1 MGNVLISVLLLIVG
15 LFVGMV
21 IAFIVTSL
29 KKKSEEHKASNIIE
43 KAKKDAEKA
52 KRDALLE
59 AKEDAYK
66 LKLETDKE
74 IKEKKQE
81 IKDNEERL
89 IKREDSIA
97 KRDELLQNR
106 EKMLDE
112 KENGIIQKQKDIQ
125 KLEEKAENIIKE
137 QIDKL
142 EKISGFSKKKAKEEI
157 MKQVENQMSAEISEY
172 IKEREAEAK
181 LEVDKKAKNLLVESM
196 QKYAS
201 DVTNEQTVSVVT
213 LPSDDMK
220 GRIIGREGRNIRTI
234 EAVTGV
240 DLIIDDTPEAI
251 VLSSFDP
258 LRREI
263 AKQTIETL
271 IKDGRIHPARIEEL
285 YDKTCKELNV
295 KIREYGEEA
304 MFDLGITKLDPE
316 LVTIV
321 GKLNFRTSYG
331 QNALTHSKE
340 VAHLAG
346 IMAAEIGENVALAKR
361 AGLLHDIGKAID
373 FEVEGSHVEI
383 GADLAKKYGED
394 EVVINAI
401 ESHHGDKS
409 PSSIISVLVAIAD
422 SLSAARPGA
431 RNDSLENYVKRLEQ
445 LESIAKDFDGVET
458 AYAMQAGRELR
469 VVVEP
474 TKVDDV
480 GSYKTARDIKDR
492 IEKEMQYPGTVKVT
506 VIRETRATEEAK

>member
-1 MGNVLISVLLLIVG
+1 MGSILIPVLLLIVG
-15 LFVGMV
+15 LFVGAI
-21 IAFIVTSL
+21 IAFVIMSL
-29 KKKSEEHKASNIIE
+29 KKKNEEHKASNIIE
-43 KAKKDAEKA
+43 KAKKEAEKA

-59 AKEDAYK
+59 AKEEAYK

-74 IKEKKQE
+74 IKEKKSE
-81 IKDNEERL
+81 IKANEERL
-89 IKREDSIA
+89 LQRENSIDR
-97 KRDELLQNR
+97 RDGLLQNR
-106 EKMLDE
+106 EQMLDE

-125 KLEEKAENIIKE
+125 KLEEKAENVIKE
-137 QIDKL
+137 QIEKL
-142 EKISGFSKKKAKEEI
+142 EKISGFSKKQAKEEI
-157 MKQVENQMSAEISEY
+157 MKQVEVSMSKEISAY
-172 IKEREAEAK
+172 IKEKEAEAK

-213 LPSDDMK
+213 LPNDDMK

-263 AKQTIETL
+263 ARQTIESL
-271 IKDGRIHPARIEEL
+271 IKDGRIHPSRIEEL

-304 MFDLGITKLDPE
+304 MFELGITKLDPE
-316 LVTIV
+316 LVTIL

-331 QNALTHSKE
+331 QNALKHSKE

-346 IMAAEIGENVALAKR
+346 IMASELGENVALAKR

-383 GADLAKKYGED
+383 GADIAKKYGED
-394 EVVINAI
+394 SDVINAI
-401 ESHHGDKS
+401 ESHHGDKN

-445 LESIAKDFDGVET
+445 LEAIAKDFDGVEK

-469 VVVEP
+469 VIVEP
-474 TKVDDV
+474 EKIDDV

-492 IEKEMQYPGTVKVT
+492 IENEMQYPGTVKVT

>member
-1 MGNVLISVLLLIVG
+1 MGNNLVPVLLLIVG
-15 LFVGMV
+15 LFVGAI
-21 IAFIVTSL
+21 IAFVIISFR
-29 KKKSEEHKASNIIE
+29 KKGEEKKASNIIE
-43 KAKKDAEKA
+43 KAKKEADKA

-59 AKEDAYK
+59 AKEESYK

-74 IKEKKQE
+74 IKEKKNE
-81 IKDNEERL
+81 VKEMEERL
-89 IKREDSIA
+89 LQREGSIER
-97 KRDELLQNR
+97 RDALLQNR
-106 EKMLDE
+106 EQMLDE

-137 QIDKL
+137 QIEKL
-142 EKISGFSKKKAKEEI
+142 EKISGFSKKQAKEEI
-157 MKQVENQMSAEISEY
+157 MKQVEASMNVEIASY
-172 IKEREAEAK
+172 IKERQAEAK
-181 LEVDKKAKNLLVESM
+181 LEVDKKAKSLLVESM

-201 DVTNEQTVSVVT
+201 DVTNEQTVSVVN
-213 LPSDDMK
+213 LPNDDMK

-263 AKQTIETL
+263 AKQTIESL
-271 IKDGRIHPARIEEL
+271 IKDGRIHPSRIEEL

-304 MFDLGITKLDPE
+304 MFELGITRLDPE
-316 LVTIV
+316 LVTIL
-321 GKLNFRTSYG
+321 GKLYFRTSYG
-331 QNALTHSKE
+331 QNALQHSKE
-340 VAHLAG
+340 VAHLSG
-346 IMAAEIGENVALAKR
+346 IMAAELGENVALAKR

-373 FEVEGSHVEI
+373 FEMEGSHVEI
-383 GADLAKKYGED
+383 GSDLVKKYGED
-394 EVVINAI
+394 NVVINAI
-401 ESHHGDKS
+401 ESHHGDKA
-409 PSSIISVLVAIAD
+409 PNSIISELVAIAD

-445 LESIAKDFDGVET
+445 LESIAKDFNGVEK
-458 AYAMQAGRELR
+458 AYAMQTRRELR
-469 VVVEP
+469 VIVEP
-474 TKVDDV
+474 EKVDDL